1 MDNNLL
7 ASSRK
12 VKYTWFRTD
21 NAIKNHFYSTIRRSL
36 RRISKILGSKNSTKT
51 MRDIKPS
58 TLSLIFSI
66 VTGKESKAIS
76 YFRKW

>member
-1 MDNNLL
+1 M
-7 ASSRK
+7 
-12 VKYTWFRTD
+12 VKFRTD

-36 RRISKILGSKNSTKT
+36 RRISKIMGSKNSTKT

-66 VTGKESKAIS
+66 VTGKESKLIFIILES
-76 YFRKW
+76 DKEINID